1 MKDFEWIVHSAVTL
15 QDIEV
20 AQKIQGDNLSV
31 PDLKGKTTKSK
42 PPPVVS
48 DFVKVPQ
55 EILDIHKAVIISANV
70 FFVNGNPFLLT
81 ISWHLAFTTVSR
93 LENKKIETGFKH
105 FLKVYKMYK
114 D

>member
-1 MKDFEWIVHSAVTL
+1 
-15 QDIEV
+15 
-20 AQKIQGDNLSV
+20 
-31 PDLKGKTTKSK
+31 
-42 PPPVVS
+42 VS